1 MRSSEDLVE
10 ALEAVAARHGIREGR
25 IRSLIGSTVGA
36 RFEDGPAID
45 DVRSEI
51 LGLDGRFG
59 RDAAGGTCLDLK
71 FALIGTVGRIH
82 RGRPS
87 RGESL
92 VLICAEVF
100 IERLKAARKL
110 LSRHTSR
117 DVMAEHAELFVT
129 WAA

>member
-1 MRSSEDLVE
+1 MPGKRERCSALSRRSGLGGDRRGRDDCRTGGDARSSSRWRAGLR
-10 ALEAVAARHGIREGR
+10 AA
-25 IRSLIGSTVGA
+25 SPSW
-36 RFEDGPAID
+36 P
-45 DVRSEI
+45 
-51 LGLDGRFG
+51 
-59 RDAAGGTCLDLK
+59 AGGTCLDLK

-92 VLICAEVF
+92 VLICAKVF
-100 IERLKAARKL
+100 IERLKAAQKL